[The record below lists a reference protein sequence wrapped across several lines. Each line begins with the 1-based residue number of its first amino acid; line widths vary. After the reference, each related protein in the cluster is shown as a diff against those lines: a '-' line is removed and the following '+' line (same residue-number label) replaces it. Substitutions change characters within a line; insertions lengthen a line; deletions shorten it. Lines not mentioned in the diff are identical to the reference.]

1 MIFFFQRLMV
11 KSERIVMW
19 PYLVMYDQ
27 KELRDCILFIIFII
41 LLIINYFFLDL
52 AVYDQKELLRDHIIF
67 IINYL

>member
-1 MIFFFQRLMV
+1 
-11 KSERIVMW
+11 MW

-27 KELRDCILFIIFII
+27 KELHDCILFIISIT

-52 AVYDQKELLRDHIIF
+52 AVYNQKELLRDHIIF

>member
-1 MIFFFQRLMV
+1 MV

-27 KELRDCILFIIFII
+27 KELHDCILFIISIT